1 VVVLAAEVS
10 ALLVVMKVVG
20 EKDEEPTAS
29 ALEAKEPTASALE
42 AKESLV
48 VSGLRVEV
56 SQSLSVPKS
65 YPYGPVVSASAALV
79 VDKAENSKRV
89 EVSTDSV
96 AVGVVWKTGVDRIE
110 VSVDSAVVD
119 SVVATPGV
127 DSQVSE
133 EGVGSHEDSV
143 STLPEVDSVPDTSP
157 VLEVPG
163 SSLSEV

>member
-1 VVVLAAEVS
+1 MVALAAEVS
-10 ALLVVMKVVG
+10 ALLVVIKVVG
-20 EKDEEPTAS
+20 EKEEEPTAS
-29 ALEAKEPTASALE
+29 ALEAKR
-42 AKESLV
+42 SLV
-48 VSGLRVEV
+48 VSGLMVEV
-56 SQSLSVPKS
+56 SQSVSVPKS

-79 VDKAENSKRV
+79 VNKAEDSERV

-96 AVGVVWKTGVDRIE
+96 LVGVVWEIGVDKE
-110 VSVDSAVVD
+110 ETKVAVVSAVVD

-143 STLPEVDSVPDTSP
+143 PGASP

-163 SSLSEV
+163 SSLPEV